1 MDMHERIKKIRN
13 DQNLT
18 QNEFAQ
24 RLGVTRS
31 VISNIELNR
40 LAKPEQKTSLIKLIS
55 KEFSIN
61 EEWLLNGTGSEKIES
76 DTFSLDE
83 YIKSKGA
90 TQLEL
95 DLIKSYFEIP
105 EDLRNSIMN
114 SFKHS
119 VLKQMRNTEEAA
131 TTESSEL
138 NDIDYEVESYRKELE
153 AEQKG
158 QISSAS
164 EKPKGA

>member
-1 MDMHERIKKIRN
+1 MGKK
-13 DQNLT
+13 
-18 QNEFAQ
+18 
-24 RLGVTRS
+24 LGVTKATISRIEKGINNITDQMFKS
-31 VISNIELNR
+31 VCR
-40 LAKPEQKTSLIKLIS
+40 
-55 KEFSIN
+55 EFNIN
-61 EEWLLNGTGSEKIES
+61 ENWFRNGSGNMLVES

-83 YIKSKGA
+83 YIKSKSA

-114 SFKHS
+114 SFKNS

-158 QISSAS
+158 RILSAS

>member
-1 MDMHERIKKIRN
+1 MNERVKELRKILKISQDSFSSKINISRSHYALIESGTKK
-13 DQNLT
+13 LT
-18 QNEFAQ
+18 D
-24 RLGVTRS
+24 R
-31 VISNIELNR
+31 VISDICREFNVNEDWLRYDNGEMFIE
-40 LAKPEQKTSLIKLIS
+40 PE
-55 KEFSIN
+55 N
-61 EEWLLNGTGSEKIES
+61 
-76 DTFSLDE
+76 FSLDE

-114 SFKHS
+114 SFKNS

-158 QISSAS
+158 RILSAS

>member
-1 MDMHERIKKIRN
+1 LNERIKEIRKYYKLS
-13 DQNLT
+13 Q
-18 QNEFAQ
+18 EEMGKK
-24 RLGVTRS
+24 LGVTKATISRIEKGINNITDQMFKS
-31 VISNIELNR
+31 VCR
-40 LAKPEQKTSLIKLIS
+40 
-55 KEFSIN
+55 EFNIN
-61 EEWLLNGTGSEKIES
+61 ENWFRNGSGNMLVES

-83 YIKSKGA
+83 YIKSKSA

-114 SFKHS
+114 SFKNS

-158 QISSAS
+158 RILSAS